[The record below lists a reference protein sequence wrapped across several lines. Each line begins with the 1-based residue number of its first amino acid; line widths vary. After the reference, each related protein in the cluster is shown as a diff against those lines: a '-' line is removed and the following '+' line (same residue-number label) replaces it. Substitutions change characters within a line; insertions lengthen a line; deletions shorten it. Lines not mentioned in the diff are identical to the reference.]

1 MKYYERLEQ
10 LATTPSTQFTS
21 RFGIMR
27 ASYFIEDYQKSKV
40 YAVLV
45 LEAPVLD
52 DAQRAEAN
60 YAYGISAFRQDQY
73 EEALVPL
80 QWLVDH
86 TTTFMGSEA
95 KYTMAYINYIQDD
108 LNTANSEIQ
117 ELLKMKPSYDYW
129 IAKSLILKSRIFVKQ
144 KDYVQAEQNLKSV
157 KEHYPIKDDG
167 IIEEANR
174 LWEEIII
181 LKEAEEN
188 KEEESPETKIEIN
201 EE

>member
-1 MKYYERLEQ
+1 
-10 LATTPSTQFTS
+10 
-21 RFGIMR
+21 MR
-27 ASYFIEDYQKSKV
+27 ATYFTEDYQKSKA
-40 YAVLV
+40 YAALV

-60 YAYGISAFRQDQY
+60 YAYGISAFRLDQY
-73 EEALVPL
+73 QEALVPL
-80 QWLVDH
+80 KWLVEH

-95 KYTMAYINYIQDD
+95 KYTMAYIHYIQDD
-108 LNTANSEIQ
+108 LNTASIEIQ

-129 IAKSLILKSRIFVKQ
+129 IAKALILKSKIFVKQ
-144 KDYVQAEQNLKSV
+144 KDYVQAEQNLKSI
-157 KEHYPIKDDG
+157 KEHYPITDDG
-167 IIEEANR
+167 IIEEANL
-174 LWEEIII
+174 LWAEIIA